1 MPAARKIAL
10 TDRSL
15 QALRPAPEGR
25 RVIVWDALLPGMAV
39 RISGRGKR
47 SFYAVKRRTGRT
59 QPSWVLLGAY
69 PATTL
74 AVARAKARDAL
85 GALIEG
91 QDPARLAEGRRRAR
105 EEAERRLQ
113 ASTFASIAED
123 FIKRHAMTRRSGRM
137 VAGIIRRELI
147 PSWGERQIE

>member
-25 RVIVWDALLPGMAV
+25 RVVVWDVLLPGMAV
-39 RISGRGKR
+39 RVSGKGKR
-47 SFYAVKRRTGRT
+47 SFYAVRRRTGKA

-74 AVARAKARDAL
+74 AEARAKARDAL

-91 QDPARLAEGRRRAR
+91 HDPARRAEDMRRAR
-105 EEAERRLQ
+105 EEVERRLQ
-113 ASTFASIAED
+113 ASTFAVVAED
-123 FIKRHAMTRRSGRM
+123 FIKRHAMARRSGRM
-137 VAGIIRRELI
+137 VAGI
-147 PSWGERQIE
+147 